1 VGLGGVIHLVLAVG
15 LGVASRFKR
24 RCPSSTGACGPR
36 SSLRKITRTSTTLR
50 AAFRAA
56 RFCRIRT
63 SCWVR
68 ARDQGSI
75 VACSAHV
82 WPSVVSTLR
91 ADTSNDSTAAAN
103 LACSSSE
110 SSTRGAA
117 SLTLSKHCPG
127 SRATSIK
134 HGLPWLR
141 FWSREGRFSF
151 LVPQNC
157 LYE

>member
-1 VGLGGVIHLVLAVG
+1 MPLGRG
-15 LGVASRFKR
+15 R
-24 RCPSSTGACGPR
+24 RLPR

-91 ADTSNDSTAAAN
+91 ADTS
-103 LACSSSE
+103 SE

-151 LVPQNC
+151 WYPRTVVR
-157 LYE
+157 